1 MSGYQG
7 KRTIED
13 IRKYQQDYYKKNTY
27 KVYCNYCDKYINNRN
42 FLLHRFTNKHLRL
55 MKNTEIKPKVR
66 KVRCDKGIP
75 KKPKPPVK
83 EFKPNET
90 ITLIL

>member
-1 MSGYQG
+1 
-7 KRTIED
+7 
-13 IRKYQQDYYKKNTY
+13 
-27 KVYCNYCDKYINNRN
+27 
-42 FLLHRFTNKHLRL
+42 

-66 KVRCDKGIP
+66 KVRCDKGIS